1 MDKTQQSEEKAA
13 VTFHDRAIVL
23 PAGEGKVVSVLGDRY
38 TYKAVGEQTGGAYG
52 LVETAVPAGSSGPP
66 PHIHPGGDEAFYV
79 LDGEVT
85 VLIGDRT
92 ITAMAGSFAFVPR
105 GMVHTFSNRGTRE
118 ARFLAIISPAGFERA
133 FEEMGEVAP
142 SADQPP
148 DMDRLMAIAR
158 KYNLEIA
165 GPPPE

>member
-1 MDKTQQSEEKAA
+1 M
-13 VTFHDRAIVL
+13 TFHDRAIVL
-23 PAGEGKVVSVLGDRY
+23 QPGEGKAVSVLGDRY

-66 PHIHPGGDEAFYV
+66 PHVHGGEDEAFYV
-79 LDGEVT
+79 LEGEVT

-92 ITAMAGSFAFVPR
+92 LTAAAGSFAFVPR
-105 GMVHTFSNRGTRE
+105 GTIHTFSNRATRE
-118 ARFLAIISPAGFERA
+118 ARLLVIISPAGFERA
-133 FEEMGEVAP
+133 FEEMAEVAP

-148 DMDRLMAIAR
+148 DMDRLMAIAE

-165 GPPPE
+165 GPPPG

>member
-1 MDKTQQSEEKAA
+1 M
-13 VTFHDRAIVL
+13 TFHHHEIVL
-23 PAGEGKVVSVLGDRY
+23 QPGEGKVVSVLGDRY

-66 PHIHPGGDEAFYV
+66 PHVHGGEDEALYV
-79 LDGEVT
+79 LAGEVT

-92 ITAMAGSFAFVPR
+92 LTAGAGSFAFVPR
-105 GMVHTFSNRGTRE
+105 GMVHTFSNPGSQE
-118 ARFLAIISPAGFERA
+118 AKLLVIISPAGFERA
-133 FEEMGEVAP
+133 FEEMAEVAP

-148 DMDRLMAIAR
+148 DMDRLTAIAK

-165 GPPPE
+165 GPPPA